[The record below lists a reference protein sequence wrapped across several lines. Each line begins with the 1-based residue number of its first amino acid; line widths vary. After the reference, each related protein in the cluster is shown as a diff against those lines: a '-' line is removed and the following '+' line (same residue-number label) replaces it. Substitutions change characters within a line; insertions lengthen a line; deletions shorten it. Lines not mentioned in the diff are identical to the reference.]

1 MQNVIE
7 KDVAIV
13 GAGPVGLFTV
23 FEMGLLGY
31 NCVVID
37 SLPQIGGQCSEL
49 YPEKP
54 IYDIPAYPMI
64 LAGELAD
71 KLDEQIK
78 PFNPEYVLGDEV
90 TTLEGEA
97 GNFTL
102 KAGDTTIKAKVI
114 VVAAGAGVF
123 TPRKPPLANLAD
135 FEGTS
140 VFYAV
145 KKKEQFRDKR
155 VVIAGGG
162 DSAVDWAVALGDV
175 CEHIHVVHR
184 RNDFRAAEATVAQM
198 RALEAQGRLTLH
210 TPCQLKALSGENG
223 TLSHVTLAQ
232 TGGDDIV
239 IDADSLLCF
248 FGLVPSLGPLAD
260 WGLGIA
266 RKKIVVEPATM
277 QTNIPGILGTGDITE
292 YPGKLDLILT
302 GFAESAIA
310 AKTAQGIID
319 PDKRFKLIYTTSS
332 GVPGESE

>member
-1 MQNVIE
+1 MSKVIQ

-102 KAGDTTIKAKVI
+102 TAGETTIKAKVI

-123 TPRKPPLANLAD
+123 TPRKPPIANLAD
-135 FEGTS
+135 FEKKS

-145 KKKEQFRDKR
+145 KKKDQFKDKT

-162 DSAVDWAVALGDV
+162 DSAVDWAVALGDI
-175 CEHIHVVHR
+175 CTHIHVVHR
-184 RNDFRAAEATVAQM
+184 RDDFRAAEATVQKM
-198 RALEAQGRLTLH
+198 RELEAEGKLTLH
-210 TPCQLKALSGENG
+210 TPYQLKELTGKDGNL
-223 TLSHVTLAQ
+223 TQVTLAKR
-232 TGGDDIV
+232 GDEDKV
-239 IDADSLLCF
+239 IDADNLLCF
-248 FGLVPSLGPLAD
+248 FGLVPSLGPLAK

-266 RKKIVVEPATM
+266 KKKIVVEPATM
-277 QTNIPGILGTGDITE
+277 QTTVPGILGSGDITE

-310 AKTAQGIID
+310 AKTAQGIIE

-332 GVPGESE
+332 GVPGE

>member
-1 MQNVIE
+1 MSKVIQ

-102 KAGDTTIKAKVI
+102 TAGETTIKAKVI

-123 TPRKPPLANLAD
+123 TPRKPPIANLAD
-135 FEGTS
+135 FEKKS

-145 KKKEQFRDKR
+145 KKKDQFKDKT

-162 DSAVDWAVALGDV
+162 DSAVDWAVALGDI
-175 CEHIHVVHR
+175 CTHIHVVHR
-184 RNDFRAAEATVAQM
+184 RDDFRAAEATVQKM
-198 RALEAQGRLTLH
+198 RELEAEGKLTLH
-210 TPCQLKALSGENG
+210 TPYQLKELTGKDGNL
-223 TLSHVTLAQ
+223 TQVTLAKR
-232 TGGDDIV
+232 GDEDKV
-239 IDADSLLCF
+239 IDADNLLCF
-248 FGLVPSLGPLAD
+248 FGLVPSLGPLAE

-266 RKKIVVEPATM
+266 KKKIVVEPATM
-277 QTNIPGILGTGDITE
+277 QTTVPGILGSGDITE

-310 AKTAQGIID
+310 AKTAQGIIE

-332 GVPGESE
+332 GVPGE